1 MITKASAIAKPK
13 VVRIERAITRLSL
26 TTLESATLR
35 PVAALLEK
43 LGAGFGCPASSLTR
57 NCSIDHSPFC
67 SVMSVPHSRIQSKP
81 VAMPFSTVTR
91 DALQNVVTPV
101 HTSLIVIQAH
111 ATSIALTRE
120 AQTER

>member
-43 LGAGFGCPASSLTR
+43 LRRFGCPASSLTR
-57 NCSIDHSPFC
+57 NWSIDHSPFC
-67 SVMSVPHSRIQSKP
+67 SVMSVTHSRIQSKP
-81 VAMPFSTVTR
+81 VAMPFSTVPR
-91 DALQNVVTPV
+91 DALQNVATPV
-101 HTSLIVIQAH
+101 DTSLIVIQAN